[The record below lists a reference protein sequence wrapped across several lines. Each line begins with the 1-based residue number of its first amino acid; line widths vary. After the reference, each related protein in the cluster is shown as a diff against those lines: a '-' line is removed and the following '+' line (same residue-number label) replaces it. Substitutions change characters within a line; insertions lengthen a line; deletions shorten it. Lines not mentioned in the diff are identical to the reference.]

1 MRRWRT
7 LHQWLGLGAA
17 VFFGLIA
24 STGALLLLGDIFDT
38 PGPTLPDDLVGDPIG
53 AEAIIRIAEEKTDLT
68 VSSLRICRGR
78 DQMWVAELVGGDR
91 LFLAPGGHVV
101 GRQPLPVYTGVLSLA
116 LRLHTGGIAGKG
128 GHAFMLVVSMAMLGS
143 IGTGVLIWPWL
154 RRRMKQ

>member
-24 STGALLLLGDIFDT
+24 STGAMLLLGDILEAS
-38 PGPTLPDDLVGDPIG
+38 GPKLPAKLVGDPIG
-53 AEAIIRIAEEKTDLT
+53 AEAIIRIAEEETGLT
-68 VSSLRICRGR
+68 VGNLRLCHGR
-78 DQMWVAELVGGDR
+78 DQMWVAELAGGDR
-91 LFLAPGGHVV
+91 LFLAPGGKVV
-101 GRQPLPVYTGVLSLA
+101 GRQALPVYTGVLSLA

-128 GHAFMLVVSMAMLGS
+128 GHAFMLLISMAMLGS

-154 RRRMKQ
+154 RRRMKR

>member
-24 STGALLLLGDIFDT
+24 STGAMLLLGDILEAS
-38 PGPTLPDDLVGDPIG
+38 GPTLPDDLVGDPID
-53 AEAIIRIAEEKTDLT
+53 ADAIIRIAEKETDRT

-78 DQMWVAELVGGDR
+78 DQMWAAELDNGDR
-91 LFLAPGGHVV
+91 LFLAPAGQVV
-101 GRQPLPVYTGVLSLA
+101 GRQPLPVYTGVLSFA
-116 LRLHTGGIAGKG
+116 LRLHTGGIAGKV
-128 GHAFMLVVSMAMLGS
+128 GHVFMLLVSVAMLGS

-154 RRRMKQ
+154 RRRMKR